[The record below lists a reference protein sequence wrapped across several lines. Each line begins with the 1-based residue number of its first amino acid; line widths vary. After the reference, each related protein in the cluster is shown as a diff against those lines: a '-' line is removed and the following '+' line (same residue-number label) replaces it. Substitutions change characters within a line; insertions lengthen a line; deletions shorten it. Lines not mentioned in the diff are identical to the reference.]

1 MPKHHDEETKEQAIT
16 LYISHFN
23 ARQIGEKLGITKE
36 TARNW
41 IEEYHNT
48 LESRLSEYAIKEFER
63 EFFKTIHAIEA
74 DIARLT
80 NERQHEQDPAL
91 RLKIDDMIHARRMD
105 VHELRGDSDMI
116 MALRKMEKDAHQKI
130 A

>member
-130 A
+130 E